1 MFNQLSGDAVENVVL
16 GRLGLGLI
24 VLTNHP
30 AARRALVASRAG
42 GAAGLLVDWW
52 HQRRPLPSP
61 VDQLLEHSLAR
72 GWGVPHYSQ
81 VYLTKY
87 SYLLDGSTQF
97 HRRMLMSLAAGGR
110 CINAE

>member
-1 MFNQLSGDAVENVVL
+1 ML
-16 GRLGLGLI
+16 GRRGPEPESRGLGLI
-24 VLTNHP
+24 VLTNHL

-42 GAAGLLVDWW
+42 GVAGLVVDWW
-52 HQRRPLPSP
+52 AGQQQRRPLPSP

-81 VYLTKY
+81 VFLTKY